1 MEELVQLR
9 TVLFVGIDQRT
20 VDICRAELSQDAPG
34 WQVVSAPTG
43 PDGFRYLA
51 EHSVDVVVSDFV
63 TPGLAEGQ
71 FLAQV
76 RKRFAATA
84 RVVLSEQRDIEHVDM
99 VVNCAHQFV
108 AAPCHAWELRDAL
121 HRATALRDDVV
132 FEALR
137 DDLTDLSVL
146 PTPPRAF
153 LEVVSVL
160 DNPNSDARHVAAAIE
175 RDVALSAKVLQLT
188 NSSFFAP
195 RSRITSLNQAVV
207 LMGRDVLRSVM
218 LLDTVGRSA
227 GVDGPLRQWLVEVNQ
242 RSWETAALARRL
254 ARPSVAEDAFC
265 ASLLL
270 ESGQL
275 AFAACRPELFTAL
288 LQQARHEHRRLDE
301 LEYEAFGVSHS
312 TVGGFLL
319 SLWGFPE
326 EVVNIVATHAD
337 LPVVGTCE
345 PDAGRVVQAA
355 HQMVG
360 DGDDH
365 LCRNRHPMNMSDL
378 SDWGVLTTLAE
389 WKGERHPDHLG
400 RTTAGPST
408 LMSTAIS

>member
-1 MEELVQLR
+1 
-9 TVLFVGIDQRT
+9 VLFVGVDQRT
-20 VDICRAELSQDAPG
+20 VDACRAELDRDEHA
-34 WQVVSAPTG
+34 WDVVAAATG
-43 PDGFRYLA
+43 PDGFRYLTENSA
-51 EHSVDVVVSDFV
+51 DVVVSDFV
-63 TPGLAEGQ
+63 TPGLTDGQ

-76 RKRFAATA
+76 RKRFPSVA
-84 RVVLSEQRDIEHVDM
+84 RVVLSDQRDIEHVDM
-99 VVNCAHQFV
+99 VVNFAHQFV

-121 HRATALRDDVV
+121 LHATALRDAIV
-132 FEALR
+132 FETAR
-137 DDLTDLSVL
+137 DGLAGLSVL

-153 LEVVSVL
+153 LDVVTVI

-218 LLDTVGRSA
+218 LLDTVGRCA
-227 GVDGPLRQWLVEVNQ
+227 VQDGPLRSWLVEVNQ

-265 ASLLL
+265 AALLL
-270 ESGQL
+270 ECGQL
-275 AFAACRPELFTAL
+275 AFAACRPELFAEL
-288 LQQARHEHRRLDE
+288 LRQAKHDHRHLDE
-301 LEYEAFGVSHS
+301 LEYQAFGVSHS

-326 EVVNIVATHAD
+326 EVVNIVALHAD
-337 LPVVGTCE
+337 LPVVGPCE

-355 HQMVG
+355 HQIASEP
-360 DGDDH
+360 DH
-365 LCRNRHPMNMSDL
+365 VCASRHRINMSDL

-400 RTTAGPST
+400 RTSAGPST